1 MLKMNKKIVTLIIVV
16 VCATIIFGI
25 KFFKEDSIKDFNLQ
39 ISEKT
44 IGHPHAPIRIIE
56 FVDFQCPSCAS
67 GFKYLKKFMREH
79 PNTILL
85 RVKYFP
91 LTSIHKH
98 ALISARYAE
107 CASRQDKFW
116 PFYDLLFKHQGQ
128 WSGLDHAAPIF
139 ESIAQ
144 KADLDFEKLNHCLE
158 DKKVD
163 ELIEENKEYG
173 SSLGVKS
180 IPTYFVNGR
189 ITVGNK
195 SLRLELDRLI
205 KDFQEHI

>member
-1 MLKMNKKIVTLIIVV
+1 MLKMSKEIVTLIIVL
-16 VCATIIFGI
+16 VCIILIFSM
-25 KFFKEDSIKDFNLQ
+25 KLFKDAPISDLNLQ

-44 IGHPHAPIRIIE
+44 IGHPHAPIRITE

-67 GFKYLKKFMREH
+67 GFKYLKKFMRGH
-79 PNTILL
+79 PNSVLL

-91 LTSIHKH
+91 LTSVHRH

-107 CASRQDKFW
+107 CASRQGKFW
-116 PFYDLLFKHQGQ
+116 PFYELLFKRQGQ
-128 WSGLDHAAPIF
+128 WSRLDHAAPAF

-144 KADLDFEKLNHCLE
+144 KARLDLEELNHCLQ

-163 ELIEENKEYG
+163 ELIEENRKYG

-189 ITVGNK
+189 IIVGNK

-205 KDFQEHI
+205 KDF